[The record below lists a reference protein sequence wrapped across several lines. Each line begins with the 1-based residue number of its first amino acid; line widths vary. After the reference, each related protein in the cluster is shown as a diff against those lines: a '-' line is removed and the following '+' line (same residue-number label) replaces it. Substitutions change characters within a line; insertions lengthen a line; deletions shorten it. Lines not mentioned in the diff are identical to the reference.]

1 MLGHW
6 DIVDTSGDGDKVRGA
21 GRRAATSQYSR
32 THFIFT
38 AVDVDLSASFLQRLT
53 MTIAIALML
62 GARDHFLIFVS
73 QDWAVDGVSW
83 CPLSCPTPHILICTI
98 GDLMGP
104 QINK

>member
-21 GRRAATSQYSR
+21 GRRAATSQYSYCIEKY
-32 THFIFT
+32 T
-38 AVDVDLSASFLQRLT
+38 DVVLSAPFLQRLT

-73 QDWAVDGVSW
+73 QDWAVDGVS
-83 CPLSCPTPHILICTI
+83 
-98 GDLMGP
+98 
-104 QINK
+104 